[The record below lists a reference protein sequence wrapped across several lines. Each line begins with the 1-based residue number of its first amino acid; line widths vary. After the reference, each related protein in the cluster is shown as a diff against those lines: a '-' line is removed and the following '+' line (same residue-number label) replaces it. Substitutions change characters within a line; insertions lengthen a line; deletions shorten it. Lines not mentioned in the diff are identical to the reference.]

1 MSKYVLLI
9 ALSLLAACSL
19 PRGGPLQNEVLR
31 AQQNADKPKDYA
43 VYNVE
48 KALLPEIA
56 SWPKTGP
63 YQPRGWIAHRGGGGD
78 NRIQPG
84 DLVNITIWDS
94 QDNSLLTPASEKL
107 VSLERIEVG
116 ASGQIFIP
124 YLGRVLVAGKTTEGA
139 RTFIQRKMEDII
151 AAAQVQLSVAQGQK
165 SSVSLVSGVAKP
177 GTYPLVSQHYTVLE
191 LVAAGG
197 GISPDLRNP
206 QISLVRGGKTYAV
219 SARKLYQQ
227 PRLDTV
233 LRGGDKVLVTRDE
246 RYFRALG
253 AALTESLVY
262 FENEQVSALDALSM
276 MGGLADSRANP
287 KGILVLR
294 DYNPKHVGAGR
305 KGPTHARVV
314 FVIDLTTAD
323 GLFSAGKFQI
333 NPGDTV
339 LVTESIVSVAA
350 TILQIVGLSRRSVN

>member
-1 MSKYVLLI
+1 MTRYLLLI

-43 VYNVE
+43 VYNVD
-48 KALLPEIA
+48 KSLLPVIA
-56 SWPKTGP
+56 GWPLTGP
-63 YQPRGWIAHRGGGGD
+63 YRPRGWIAHRGSGGD
-78 NRIQPG
+78 TLIRPG
-84 DLVNITIWDS
+84 DLINVTIWDS
-94 QDNSLLTPASEKL
+94 QDNSLLTPATEKL
-107 VSLERIEVG
+107 VNLEGIEVSAG
-116 ASGQIFIP
+116 GLIFLP
-124 YLGRVLVAGKTTEGA
+124 YLGRVQVAGRTAESA
-139 RTFIQRKMEDII
+139 RLLIQRRLEDIV
-151 AAAQVQLSVAQGQK
+151 AAAQVQLSVIEGQQ

-177 GTYPLVSQHYTVLE
+177 GTYPIMSRNYTLME
-191 LVAAGG
+191 LIAAGG

-206 QISLVRGGKTYAV
+206 QVNLVRDRNTYQI
-219 SARKLYQQ
+219 SARKLYASPQF
-227 PRLDTV
+227 DTV
-233 LRGGDKVLVTRDE
+233 LHGGDKVVVTRDE

-262 FENEQVSALDALSM
+262 FEGDQVTALDALSM

-294 DYNPKHVGAGR
+294 DYNPKHAGPGR

-323 GLFSAGKFQI
+323 GLFSAGKFRI

-350 TILQIVGLSRRSVN
+350 TILQIVGLSRRTVN